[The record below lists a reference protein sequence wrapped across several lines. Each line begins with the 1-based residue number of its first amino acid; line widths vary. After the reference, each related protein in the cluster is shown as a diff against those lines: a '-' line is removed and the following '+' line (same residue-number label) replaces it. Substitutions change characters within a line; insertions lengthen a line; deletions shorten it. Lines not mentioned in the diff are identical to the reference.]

1 MARDI
6 YEARYQKYHI
16 FKTNYKTTTML
27 EWIIICAVLALVF
40 AVLGFG
46 NIARGF
52 AQIAKILFY
61 ILIIVLIIS
70 LISHLLG

>member
-1 MARDI
+1 
-6 YEARYQKYHI
+6 
-16 FKTNYKTTTML
+16 ML

-46 NIARGF
+46 GIARGF

-61 ILIIVLIIS
+61 ILIVVLIVS
-70 LISHLLG
+70 LIMHLLG

>member
-1 MARDI
+1 
-6 YEARYQKYHI
+6 
-16 FKTNYKTTTML
+16 ML

-46 NIARGF
+46 NIAKGF

-61 ILIIVLIIS
+61 ILIVVLITS
-70 LISHLLG
+70 LIMHLLG